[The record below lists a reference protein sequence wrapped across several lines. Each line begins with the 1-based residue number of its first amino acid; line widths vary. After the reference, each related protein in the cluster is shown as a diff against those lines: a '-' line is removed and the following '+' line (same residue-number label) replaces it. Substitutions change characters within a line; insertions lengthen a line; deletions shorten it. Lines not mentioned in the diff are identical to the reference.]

1 MDEQLVILHTNDIH
15 SHLENWPRLRRFLKT
30 QKHAY
35 EQAGATVLTLDIG
48 DAMDRVH
55 PLTEATNG
63 QANVTLLN
71 QVDYDGVTIGN
82 NEGLGNTKEQLDHL
96 YDEAHFDVI
105 LGNLLDAKTG
115 SLPDWAISHKFVKTA
130 AGTRILLLGLTAPYS
145 MTYPLVG
152 FQPVEVEVALD
163 QLLAT
168 YAGQY
173 DCLILL
179 SHLGLDVDRRIAN
192 HYPQFDL
199 IVGAHTHHLLIEGE
213 QVNQTMLA
221 AAGKYGQYVG
231 TVEMNLAD
239 HHSVAVTARVTKTAT
254 LAEKAEDRAEI
265 DRYEQRGETLLDR
278 QLVAAL
284 PHALNGSWE
293 SNSPLMVQGL
303 ASLKE
308 DAGTDAAILNGGL
321 FLTDLPRGIVT
332 RKDIH
337 ELLPHAMHVMKVT
350 LTGADLYRLIREME
364 KNRQFLMRFPIKGM
378 GFRGQLFGALCYDG
392 ISYNPH
398 NRVVSWHGEPLV
410 AKQQYTV
417 AMPDHYLFI
426 PFFPTIEIAGQNTI
440 LYDKLLR
447 TVFGDYLAK
456 HDPIREAD
464 NFG

>member
-1 MDEQLVILHTNDIH
+1 
-15 SHLENWPRLRRFLKT
+15 
-30 QKHAY
+30 
-35 EQAGATVLTLDIG
+35 
-48 DAMDRVH
+48 MDRVH

-63 QANVTLLN
+63 QANITLLN

-239 HHSVAVTARVTKTAT
+239 HHSVAVTA
-254 LAEKAEDRAEI
+254 
-265 DRYEQRGETLLDR
+265 G
-278 QLVAAL
+278 
-284 PHALNGSWE
+284 
-293 SNSPLMVQGL
+293 
-303 ASLKE
+303 
-308 DAGTDAAILNGGL
+308 
-321 FLTDLPRGIVT
+321 
-332 RKDIH
+332 
-337 ELLPHAMHVMKVT
+337 
-350 LTGADLYRLIREME
+350 
-364 KNRQFLMRFPIKGM
+364 
-378 GFRGQLFGALCYDG
+378 
-392 ISYNPH
+392 
-398 NRVVSWHGEPLV
+398 
-410 AKQQYTV
+410 
-417 AMPDHYLFI
+417 
-426 PFFPTIEIAGQNTI
+426 
-440 LYDKLLR
+440 
-447 TVFGDYLAK
+447 
-456 HDPIREAD
+456 
-464 NFG
+464 